1 MLESLKK
8 LAAPAGKPAAKPA
21 GDELRRRAIAAVGL
35 ALAIG
40 VAAICGLQAREAWR
54 YEQIEARAESIA
66 TRASQT
72 LGGYVTGRQ
81 RALGEALLH
90 PEVERYFSN
99 PSLGD
104 ARVRGI
110 LKQRLPDASDLHFVG
125 NDVLREIGEDMAAF
139 GYANAE
145 MLLAAARMGTPAPA
159 QVHGGG
165 GARQLVLVNP
175 VTIDSTIE
183 GFVLAKFPYEP
194 LRSAYAGLADEGL
207 TLSLLQGSAEYP
219 AEVLEGDADRARSLA
234 VAGST
239 LHLGYRVPEPFHL
252 VGPRGSMSNLI
263 AAVIGALFAFVIL
276 FWRWEVAAFERL
288 RRRKMTPEA
297 PTLAQATVPAPTTA
311 PIPTA
316 TSVTELPDASKTPPP
331 PKPAPALS
339 KRAPE
344 PEPEAAAV
352 GAIDRSIFRAY
363 DIRGVVGSTLTPAVA
378 KLIGRAIGS
387 EVRARDL
394 LTVVVGRDGRLS
406 GPDMTKALIEGLM
419 AAGCDVIDVGAVPTP
434 VLYFAI
440 QDLSAGSGVMVTGSH
455 NPPDYNGF
463 KIVIGGE
470 TIAEAD
476 IQALFERIVED
487 RLNTGRGALTQIDVV
502 DSYIDRISSDIQL
515 ESPLKVVIDCGN
527 GIPGA
532 IAPRLF
538 EAIGCEV
545 IPLYC
550 EVDGHFPNHHPDPS
564 EPHNL
569 QDLVTTVK
577 QLKADIG
584 LAFDGDGD
592 RLGVVTPRGHIIYPD
607 RLLMLFARDVLLRSP
622 GATIIYDVKC
632 TGHLSSVIIGHGGSP
647 VMWKTGHS
655 LIKKKMKE
663 TDAELAGE
671 MSGHFFFKER
681 WFGFDDGLYS
691 GCRLL
696 EILAMEGREADEV
709 FAELPQ
715 GVSTPELKIAMTEG
729 EHYRFIEKFK
739 QKAKF
744 EGARITTIDGIRAD
758 WPDGWGLVRCSNT
771 TPSLVLRFD
780 ADDGDALARI
790 QDAFRQQ
797 ILGVEP
803 RLSLPF

>member
-1 MLESLKK
+1 VLERIQI
-8 LAAPAGKPAAKPA
+8 LASAVQTSKGASAAQF
-21 GDELRRRAIAAVGL
+21 LRER
-35 ALAIG
+35 ALAVLGFVLGIG
-40 VAAICGLQAREAWR
+40 IAGVCGLQAREAWR
-54 YEQIEARAESIA
+54 SEAIEARAETVA

-72 LGGYVTGRQ
+72 LGGYVTERQ

-90 PEVERYFSN
+90 PEVERYYLN

-110 LKQRLPDASDLHFVG
+110 LGQRLPDVIDLRFVG
-125 NDVLREIGEDMAAF
+125 NDVLKEIGEDVARF

-145 MLLAAARMGTPAPA
+145 MLLSAARMGTPAPA
-159 QVHGGG
+159 QVHSSGGV
-165 GARQLVLVNP
+165 RQFVLVHP
-175 VTIDSTIE
+175 VTIDGVIV
-183 GFVLAKFPYEP
+183 GFVLAKFPYEA
-194 LRSAYAGLADEGL
+194 LRAAYFDLPREGL
-207 TLSLLQGSAEYP
+207 EFSLLQGSVDSP
-219 AEVLEGDADRARSLA
+219 SEVLEGGALRGGRA
-234 VAGST
+234 VAVPGST
-239 LHLGYRVPEPFHL
+239 LYLGYRVPEPFYL
-252 VGPRGSMSNLI
+252 LGPRGSTANLI
-263 AAVIGALFAFVIL
+263 SAVIGALVAVVVL
-276 FWRWEVAAFERL
+276 FWRRKMALVDWL
-288 RRRKMTPEA
+288 RRRQRADQSIGDVIVPAPPQASKPVTAPSPAFAAASTEQTQAPAAAPAAKTTPEA
-297 PTLAQATVPAPTTA
+297 PTQ
-311 PIPTA
+311 
-316 TSVTELPDASKTPPP
+316 
-331 PKPAPALS
+331 
-339 KRAPE
+339 
-344 PEPEAAAV
+344 V
-352 GAIDRSIFRAY
+352 GAIDRSLFRAY
-363 DIRGVVGSTLTPAVA
+363 DIRGVVGSTLTPAVT

-387 EVRARDL
+387 EVRAREL

-406 GPDMTKALIEGLM
+406 SPDLAKALIDGLL
-419 AAGCDVIDVGAVPTP
+419 AAGCDVIDIGAVPTP
-434 VLYFAI
+434 LLYYAV

-455 NPPDYNGF
+455 NPPEYNGF
-463 KIVIGGE
+463 KIVVAGE
-470 TIAEAD
+470 TLAEKD
-476 IQALFERIVED
+476 IQTLFERIVEN
-487 RLNTGRGALTQIDVV
+487 RLDSGRGALTQIDVA
-502 DSYIDRISSDIQL
+502 DSYIDRISGDIQL
-515 ESPLKVVIDCGN
+515 ETPLRVVIDCGN

-577 QLKADIG
+577 QFKADLG

-592 RLGVVTPRGHIIYPD
+592 RLGVVTPKGQIIYPD

-632 TGHLSSVIIGHGGSP
+632 TGHLSRVIIGHGGSP

-663 TDAELAGE
+663 TGAELAGE

-696 EILAMEGREADEV
+696 EILAMEGRDIDEV
-709 FAELPQ
+709 FEEFPKS
-715 GVSTPELKIAMTEG
+715 VSTPELKVTMTEG

-790 QDAFRQQ
+790 QDSFRQQ
-797 ILGVEP
+797 LLAVDP
-803 RLSLPF
+803 KLSLPF

>member
-1 MLESLKK
+1 VLESLKK
-8 LAAPAGKPAAKPA
+8 LAAPAGTPVAKPAADA
-21 GDELRRRAIAAVGL
+21 LRQRAIAAVGL

-40 VAAICGLQAREAWR
+40 LAAICGLQAREAWQ
-54 YEQIEARAESIA
+54 YEQIEARAESVA

-90 PEVERYFSN
+90 PEVERYFNN
-99 PSLGD
+99 PAAGD

-110 LKQRLPDASDLHFVG
+110 LKQRLPDATDLNFVG
-125 NDVLREIGEDMAAF
+125 NDVLREIGQDMAAF

-145 MLLAAARMGTPAPA
+145 MLLSAARMGTPAPA

-165 GARQLVLVNP
+165 GPRQLVLVNP
-175 VTIDSTIE
+175 VTINSLIQ

-194 LRSAYAGLADEGL
+194 LRSAYSGLPSEGL
-207 TLSLLQGSAEYP
+207 TFSLLQGSADNPGEL
-219 AEVLEGDADRARSLA
+219 LEGDAGRAQTIA

-239 LHLGYRVPEPFHL
+239 LHLGYRVPEAFHL
-252 VGPRGSMSNLI
+252 AGPRGSTSNLI
-263 AAVIGALFAFVIL
+263 AAVVGGVLAFVIL
-276 FWRWEVAAFERL
+276 FWRWEAGAFLRL
-288 RRRKMTPEA
+288 RRRKAEAEA
-297 PTLAQATVPAPTTA
+297 PAAATAPTPAAA
-311 PIPTA
+311 PM
-316 TSVTELPDASKTPPP
+316 TESPAASKPAAKA
-331 PKPAPALS
+331 KPAPPAP
-339 KRAPE
+339 KPTPE
-344 PEPEAAAV
+344 PERAPV

-363 DIRGVVGSTLTPAVA
+363 DIRGVIGSTLTPAVA

-406 GPDMTKALIEGLM
+406 GPDMSKALIEGLM
-419 AAGCDVIDVGAVPTP
+419 EAGCDVIDVGAVPTP

-470 TIAEAD
+470 TIAEKD
-476 IQALFERIVED
+476 IQALFERIVEN

-502 DSYIDRISSDIQL
+502 DSYIDRISGDIQL
-515 ESPLKVVIDCGN
+515 ESPLKVVLDCGN
-527 GIPGA
+527 GIAGA

-569 QDLVTTVK
+569 HDLITTVK
-577 QLKADIG
+577 QLKADVG

-592 RLGVVTPRGHIIYPD
+592 RLGVVTPQGHIIYPD

-663 TDAELAGE
+663 TGAELAGE

-681 WFGFDDGLYS
+681 WYGFDDGLYS

-709 FAELPQ
+709 FDELPQ
-715 GVSTPELKIAMTEG
+715 GVSTPELKIAMPEG

-797 ILGVEP
+797 ILGVDP

>member
-1 MLESLKK
+1 MLERIKK
-8 LAAPAGKPAAKPA
+8 LASPAGTSKATSAA
-21 GDELRRRAIAAVGL
+21 EFLRQRALAAVGL
-35 ALAIG
+35 ALGIG
-40 VAAICGLQAREAWR
+40 IAGICGLQAREAWQS
-54 YEQIEARAESIA
+54 EAIEARAETVA

-72 LGGYVTGRQ
+72 LGGYVTERQ
-81 RALGEALLH
+81 RAFGEALLH
-90 PEVERYFSN
+90 PEVERYYHN

-104 ARVRGI
+104 GRLRGI
-110 LKQRLPDASDLHFVG
+110 LGQRLPDATDLRFVG
-125 NDVLREIGEDMAAF
+125 NDVIKEIGEDMASF

-145 MLLAAARMGTPAPA
+145 MLLSAARMGTPAPA
-159 QVHGGG
+159 QVHGSGS
-165 GARQLVLVNP
+165 ARRLVLVNP
-175 VTIDSTIE
+175 VTIDSTIM

-194 LRSAYAGLADEGL
+194 LRVAFSGLPREGL
-207 TLSLLQGSAEYP
+207 NFSLLQGSANSP
-219 AEVLEGDADRARSLA
+219 AELLEGGALGTGRSVA
-234 VAGST
+234 VPGST
-239 LHLGYRVPEPFHL
+239 LHLGYRVPEPFYL
-252 VGPRGSMSNLI
+252 AGPRGSTANLI
-263 AAVIGALFAFVIL
+263 GAVVGALMAVVIL
-276 FWRWEVAAFERL
+276 FWRWEKALVERL
-288 RRRKMTPEA
+288 RQRK
-297 PTLAQATVPAPTTA
+297 LAAASTGDAVVPVSPPPSQPMSKTA
-311 PIPTA
+311 PA
-316 TSVTELPDASKTPPP
+316 AAAPPP
-331 PKPAPALS
+331 PKAPAPAPQPVPEA
-339 KRAPE
+339 RAP
-344 PEPEAAAV
+344 V

-394 LTVVVGRDGRLS
+394 MTVVVGRDGRLS
-406 GPDMTKALIEGLM
+406 GPELSKALIDGLI

-434 VLYFAI
+434 VLYYAI

-463 KIVIGGE
+463 KIVVAGE
-470 TIAEAD
+470 TLAEKD
-476 IQALFERIVED
+476 IQTLFERIVEN
-487 RLNTGRGALTQIDVV
+487 RLESGRGALTQIDVV
-502 DSYIDRISSDIQL
+502 DSYIDRISGDIQL

-532 IAPRLF
+532 VAPRLF

-577 QLKADIG
+577 QLKADVG

-592 RLGVVTPRGHIIYPD
+592 RLGVVTAKGHIIYPD

-655 LIKKKMKE
+655 LIKRKMKE
-663 TDAELAGE
+663 TGAELAGE

-681 WFGFDDGLYS
+681 WYGFDDGLYS

-696 EILAMEGREADEV
+696 EILAMEGRDADEV
-709 FAELPQ
+709 FEELPQ
-715 GVSTPELKIAMTEG
+715 GVSTPELKVAMTEG

-790 QDAFRQQ
+790 QDTFRQQ
-797 ILGVEP
+797 ILAVDS